1 MKNFYFSSCRDDG
14 VTRRTT
20 GVRLFRLKMI
30 VNNVAVTSVYGL
42 WSHNNVFRACSSA
55 LNYYTMVYKYIRK
68 KISLHLRNSS
78 FGFTAM
84 N

>member
-30 VNNVAVTSVYGL
+30 VNNVAVTSVYAL

-55 LNYYTMVYKYIRK
+55 LNYYTMVYKYIFERK
-68 KISLHLRNSS
+68 YRYTSVLCLKCLYR
-78 FGFTAM
+78 
-84 N
+84 